1 MIRAMEQMLK
11 LTVASPEGIRFE
23 GLVERVTLPGAK
35 GSFTLLPRHAALISS
50 LTAGTL
56 RYLADGQEHEIAIS
70 AGFAEVNQDI
80 VSVCIEE

>member
-1 MIRAMEQMLK
+1 MGKMLK

-23 GLVERVTLPGAK
+23 GQVERVTLPGAK

-50 LTAGTL
+50 LTAGTV
-56 RYLADGQEHEIAIS
+56 RYTADGQEHEIAIAS
-70 AGFAEVNQDI
+70 GFAEVNRDV

>member
-1 MIRAMEQMLK
+1 MLR
-11 LTVASPEGIRFE
+11 LTVASPEGIRFDGE
-23 GLVERVTLPGAK
+23 VERVTLPGAK

-56 RYLADGQEHEIAIS
+56 RYVTAGGDEHQLPIAS
-70 AGFAEVNQDI
+70 GFAEVNHDV